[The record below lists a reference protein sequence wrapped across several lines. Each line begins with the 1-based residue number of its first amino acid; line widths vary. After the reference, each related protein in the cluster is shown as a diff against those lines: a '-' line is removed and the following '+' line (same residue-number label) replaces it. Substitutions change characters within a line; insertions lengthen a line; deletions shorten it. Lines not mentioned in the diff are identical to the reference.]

1 MSIGTRIAA
10 AGGALATL
18 ALLGGTA
25 QAQDVYVK
33 GFGGWTIPQNN
44 SFQLNERDTGASV
57 SSGLDFDSG
66 YALGAA
72 VGYDFSPSLA
82 LEGEYVY
89 RNADASFKNV
99 GSNNG
104 ETKSNAFMVN
114 ALYKFQP
121 LGAQG
126 QFHPYAGAGIGVAD
140 LQVKND
146 GEKLDSDY
154 NFAYQAIAGVSY
166 DVAPQWS
173 LYSEARYF
181 AISSSTVE
189 NDDFSYKRGY
199 DTVDWLFGA
208 SYRF

>member
-1 MSIGTRIAA
+1 MKIGTRIVAT
-10 AGGALATL
+10 GGALATA
-18 ALLGGTA
+18 ALLGGAA

-44 SFQLNERDTGASV
+44 SFQLNDRGTGDSIG
-57 SSGLDFDSG
+57 SGLDFDSG

-89 RNADASFKNV
+89 RDADASFKNTASGK
-99 GSNNG
+99 GS
-104 ETKSNAFMVN
+104 TKSNAWMVN

-121 LGAQG
+121 MGAQG

-140 LQVKND
+140 LQVNND
-146 GEKLDSDY
+146 AQKLDSDY
-154 NFAYQAIAGVSY
+154 NFAYQVIGGVSY

-181 AISSSTVE
+181 AIASSTVE
-189 NDDFSYKRGY
+189 NNDFNFKRGY